1 MIILDMPQLSP
12 EWFSEHAGKPGA
24 SSFNKI
30 VTMKGEPSKQR
41 EGYLHQLAAEAITG
55 KKEKT
60 YMSAAMA
67 EGIERENES
76 RLLYELMEG
85 VEVHQVGM
93 VYPDEQKRYL
103 CSPDG
108 LVNDLGKMHGLE
120 MKNVIGKTQVAY
132 LLKSKLPSEYFI
144 QVQGSMLVT
153 GFKRWDF
160 FSYHPGLSPLHIKVK
175 RDENF
180 ISKLAKELD
189 TFCDQLALTIKKLNG
204 L

>member
-1 MIILDMPQLSP
+1 MPQLSP
-12 EWFSEHAGKPGA
+12 EWFTEHAGKPGA

-30 VTMKGEPSKQR
+30 VTTKGERSKQR
-41 EGYLHQLAAEAITG
+41 EGYLHQLAAEALTG
-55 KKEKT
+55 RKEEG
-60 YMSAAMA
+60 YVSNAMA
-67 EGIERENES
+67 EGTRRESES
-76 RLLYELMEG
+76 RSYYELIEG
-85 VEVHQVGM
+85 MTVQEVGM

-108 LVNDLGKMHGLE
+108 IVNDEWGLE

-132 LLKSKLPSEYFI
+132 LLKDKLPTEYFI
-144 QVQGSMLVT
+144 QTQGSLLVT

-160 FSYHPGLSPLHIKVK
+160 LSYHPGLPPLRIKVK
-175 RDENF
+175 RDEAF

-189 TFCDQLALTIKKLNG
+189 SFCLELAQTIKKLRE